1 MTARARLACLLCIS
15 FATQFAVMFDVAIM
29 DVALPT
35 VGRDL
40 GLRDASLTWAVNAYV
55 TALAGLLLA
64 GGRIVDLIGCR
75 RALRLGGVI
84 FGLAGLASLLAPT
97 AGWFLAARALQ
108 GAGAALLLPAALTVV
123 SAASAEWAGRARALA
138 WWSAVAELG
147 ALAGIL
153 LTGALTQYASWRLV
167 YGMDVALA
175 TGIVATASA
184 APEGRRIRR
193 PPPDALAAF
202 TATASLVAFLSA
214 VVQSSRGIL
223 TVQFAGTALVALLL
237 GSLFAIRE
245 RRVAAPLLPRSVF
258 RDRPLLAANAGVGL
272 VSAAAFGLWFVLAIE
287 LQDHRGLGPLA
298 ASAAML
304 PLSAGMLTGTWL
316 GARALLRA
324 GVIPTVAGAGALASV
339 GLVALA
345 LLHGPYAE
353 AVMLPLFIATLGIG
367 AALVPLTVTATAD
380 PPPQSEGVV
389 SGMLN
394 TSRQVG
400 GAIGVAVLGSLLAG
414 PGTLAALAAGA
425 AMLVLAAAP
434 LALVEWRS
442 DARRGRTRRH
452 WRAAAGQA

>member
-1 MTARARLACLLCIS
+1 MTARTRLACLLCIS
-15 FATQFAVMFDVAIM
+15 FATQFAVMLDVAIM

-64 GGRIVDLIGCR
+64 GGRVVDVIGCR
-75 RALRLGGVI
+75 QTLRLGAVI
-84 FGLAGLASLLAPT
+84 FGLAGFASLLAPT

-123 SAASAEWAGRARALA
+123 SAASDQWGERTHALA

-147 ALAGIL
+147 ALAGIV

-167 YGMDVALA
+167 YAMDVAIA
-175 TGIVATASA
+175 AAIVATASA
-184 APEGRRIRR
+184 APEGLRTRRSA
-193 PPPDALAAF
+193 PDPLAAF
-202 TATASLVAFLSA
+202 TATAGLVAFLGA
-214 VVQSSRGIL
+214 LVQSSRGIL
-223 TVQFAGTALVALLL
+223 TVQFAGTALAALLL
-237 GSLFAIRE
+237 GSLFALRE
-245 RRVAAPLLPRSVF
+245 RDVAAPLLPRSLF
-258 RDRPLLAANAGVGL
+258 SDRPRLAANAGVAL

-316 GARALLRA
+316 GAKVLLRA
-324 GVIPTVAGAGALASV
+324 GVVATVGGAGALAGV

-345 LLHGPYAE
+345 LLDGPYAT
-353 AVMLPLFIATLGIG
+353 AVALPLFIATLGIG

-389 SGMLN
+389 SGVLN
-394 TSRQVG
+394 TSRQLG

-414 PGTLAALAAGA
+414 PGTPAALAAGA
-425 AMLVLAAAP
+425 TMLVLAAAP
-434 LALVEWRS
+434 LALVGWRS
-442 DARRGRTRRH
+442 PHRRPRIRWR
-452 WRAAAGQA
+452 WRAAV